1 MTVPRPAWAAEIKD
15 WERFFEKHSDHGY
28 HIFQQLC
35 HYAAHS
41 YQAFDLTFYD
51 REPVLEATLDSDWA
65 RKFHAAILASDTS
78 QTAKL
83 LRRVTLSTALAA
95 DGAFIHFEHIWTINY
110 IPSDLNAAG
119 VDLAQGEE
127 IAGFGGESVR
137 HMIGKTYRCQSR
149 AEEDFFLARWIAS

>member
-41 YQAFDLTFYD
+41 YQAFI
-51 REPVLEATLDSDWA
+51 R
-65 RKFHAAILASDTS
+65 
-78 QTAKL
+78 
-83 LRRVTLSTALAA
+83 
-95 DGAFIHFEHIWTINY
+95 FERIWTINY
-110 IPSDLNAAG
+110 IPSDLNVAG